1 MFTYYDSTY
10 TSLRSYA
17 EKKSETRYN
26 NEMAQENIDYTEALA
41 AIKAGLQNVV
51 PRVVQE
57 GNRVKLTQGSETFT
71 FNIVTSVTNTTIMK

>member
-1 MFTYYDSTY
+1 MITHT
-10 TSLRSYA
+10 TRLRLYA
-17 EKKSETRYN
+17 EKKWGTRYN
-26 NEMAQENIDYTEALA
+26 NQMNQDIDYTEALA

>member
-17 EKKSETRYN
+17 EKKWGTRYN
-26 NEMAQENIDYTEALA
+26 NQMNQDIDYTEALA

-71 FNIVTSVTNTTIMK
+71 FNIVTPVTNTTIMK